1 MVGGALTALG
11 YGLRRVYR
19 TARTVEDIFKHTV
32 EETRHREAL
41 ANNLAQ
47 HIKLEERRDRLV
59 DVQLTELTENIRDIA
74 REVRPNGGSSIK
86 DVVTK
91 IDAQAA
97 ESRGRLAVLE
107 EWKRSE
113 TSKAK

>member
-32 EETRHREAL
+32 EETKHREAL
-41 ANNLAQ
+41 ATNLAA
-47 HIKLEERRDRLV
+47 HIKLEETRDRLI
-59 DVQLTELTENIRDIA
+59 DVQLAELTNNVRDIA

-91 IDAQAA
+91 IDSQAA
-97 ESRGRLAVLE
+97 DTRGRLAVLE
-107 EWKRSE
+107 EWKRAE
-113 TSKAK
+113 TQAK